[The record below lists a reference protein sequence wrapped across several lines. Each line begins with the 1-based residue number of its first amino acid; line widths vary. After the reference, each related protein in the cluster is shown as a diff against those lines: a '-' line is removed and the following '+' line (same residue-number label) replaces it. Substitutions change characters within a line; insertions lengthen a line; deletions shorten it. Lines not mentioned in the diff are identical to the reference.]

1 MNDIDYNNEL
11 IGFVESDKGI
21 SLESWSNH
29 ASANIAL
36 VKKPPVKIKN
46 PFTGEPVLVEST
58 AYSLMKENK
67 EIGLFVWEEG
77 EFIGVAGNFEILE
90 PEIKNL
96 CLNFG
101 AKFEKYKS

>member
-1 MNDIDYNNEL
+1 MNDIDYNEEL
-11 IGFVESDKGI
+11 IGFIESDKGI
-21 SLESWSNH
+21 SLESWVNH
-29 ASANIAL
+29 AGKNETL
-36 VKKPPVKIKN
+36 VKKSPIIIKN

-77 EFIGVAGNFEILE
+77 EFIGVAGNYENLE

-96 CLNFG
+96 SQIFG
-101 AKFEKYKS
+101 ARFEKNES